1 MNFIFRPGSHPQDTS
16 FQNVNPKCEI
26 LLVPDIL
33 DKKSTLWQKYW
44 LSIKYLNKSG
54 QTIAVP
60 CCLTVAPSAD
70 SSASL
75 GEPGQDSPATV
86 RTVRDQVSGFW
97 SGPGDRGSISGRTV
111 SQVTQLFGPQQKV
124 RETPKGCR
132 RRTMHLIAER
142 KQRFQLYEASVVLD
156 TARCWRKA
164 ETAFK

>member
-1 MNFIFRPGSHPQDTS
+1 MKYFWSQTFWIRN
-16 FQNVNPKCEI
+16 
-26 LLVPDIL
+26 LLFG
-33 DKKSTLWQKYW
+33 KKYW

-142 KQRFQLYEASVVLD
+142 KQRFRLYEASVVLD

>member
-1 MNFIFRPGSHPQDTS
+1 MKYFWSQTFWIRN
-16 FQNVNPKCEI
+16 
-26 LLVPDIL
+26 LLFG
-33 DKKSTLWQKYW
+33 KKYW

-97 SGPGDRGSISGRTV
+97 AGPGDRGSISLDAQYPKSLSCLDPNRKLGK
-111 SQVTQLFGPQQKV
+111 LPKV
-124 RETPKGCR
+124 VEG
-132 RRTMHLIAER
+132 
-142 KQRFQLYEASVVLD
+142 
-156 TARCWRKA
+156 
-164 ETAFK
+164 